1 MPGFARTH
9 TQAVFASAALLF
21 ALAGCQGTQ
30 VYPNLQQHL
39 ISLRPGDL
47 EAAGIAFIT
56 PSTVTGQEQEKQ
68 AVALTF
74 ADVMKRERQGLRVVT
89 LAETLGAVNKA
100 GLADDY
106 RRMYDDYRDT
116 GLLSREVL
124 RQVEVPDGLAR
135 EEDLEDAGEVA
146 DDVAGRGE
154 HERVAGVELAGDSQL
169 DDAARQVADV
179 ALEEGVAS
187 DDLDLVP
194 AAHEADRQQAGGG
207 DQLDR
212 SPDGQVADR
221 VPIGLPRIDLLRR
234 RPPVPAGERRRGVSG
249 RCPGHRSTPRPARV
263 RPGNAWRSW
272 R

>member
-1 MPGFARTH
+1 MPGFARSH
-9 TQAVFASAALLF
+9 AQAAFASAALLF

-89 LAETLGAVNKA
+89 LAETLGSINKA

-116 GLLSREVL
+116 GLLSGEVL
-124 RQVEVPDGLAR
+124 RRVSAATGARYLAQLKLQEFGQGAR
-135 EEDLEDAGEVA
+135 ERFGILGLRLVETKYAHVRLFLQIWDSSDGSIAWEGMQEMRISQETVTEEPVMQRTVLE
-146 DDVAGRGE
+146 RT
-154 HERVAGVELAGDSQL
+154 
-169 DDAARQVADV
+169 AR
-179 ALEEGVAS
+179 
-187 DDLDLVP
+187 DLV
-194 AAHEADRQQAGGG
+194 AK
-207 DQLDR
+207 
-212 SPDGQVADR
+212 
-221 VPIGLPRIDLLRR
+221 LP
-234 RPPVPAGERRRGVSG
+234 
-249 RCPGHRSTPRPARV
+249 
-263 RPGNAWRSW
+263 
-272 R
+272 